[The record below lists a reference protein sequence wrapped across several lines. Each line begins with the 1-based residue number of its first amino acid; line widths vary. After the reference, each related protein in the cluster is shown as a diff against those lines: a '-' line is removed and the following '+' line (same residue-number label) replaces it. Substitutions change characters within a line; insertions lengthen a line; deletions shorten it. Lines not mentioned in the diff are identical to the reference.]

1 MNDTVSPGSIGRFL
15 TLSDT
20 ADVLN
25 VSLSQAYAL
34 VRSGEIPAIKL
45 GGNGHWRVE
54 RDQLEAYIS
63 AKYEESRRAAL
74 FNQSDYADIPELSV
88 DRFI

>member
-1 MNDTVSPGSIGRFL
+1 MGRFL

-34 VRSGEIPAIKL
+34 VRSGELPAIKL

-54 RDQLEAYIS
+54 REQLEAYIS

-74 FNQSDYADIPELSV
+74 FNQSDYADIPELSF

>member
-1 MNDTVSPGSIGRFL
+1 MNDTTSPGSIGRFL
-15 TLSDT
+15 TLGET

-34 VRSGEIPAIKL
+34 VRSGELPAIKL

-54 RDQLEAYIS
+54 RDRLESYIS

-74 FNQSDYADIPELSV
+74 FNQSDYADIPEISA
-88 DRFI
+88 DRFL